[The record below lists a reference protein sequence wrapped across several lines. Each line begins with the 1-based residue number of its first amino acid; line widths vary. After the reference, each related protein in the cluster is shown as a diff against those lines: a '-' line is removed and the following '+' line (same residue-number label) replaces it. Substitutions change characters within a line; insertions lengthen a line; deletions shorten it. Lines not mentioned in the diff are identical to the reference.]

1 MNSLMYLTFTKIKG
15 MIRNQFRSIT
25 SGLITIFTVLLYGG
39 LVIMVF
45 AGSKSYDP
53 ELMGLDA
60 NLALMAGIGMT
71 ALIMLTV
78 LLNSRKALVYD
89 TDAYYLF
96 AGPYNRK
103 QVNFYIMGQ
112 SIVHALLYA
121 LLGCFMMAMFSMG
134 NFISV
139 PYFLLALTALWLVL
153 FFFFLLTD
161 YIYMWSL
168 VDKKYGKWHYA
179 VAGLFFLS
187 VLIVLL
193 LSAARTEYEI
203 KEGLL
208 AFVLG
213 EEFYYVPFFGWAK
226 WALNSFLAQD
236 YLAILPGMGLLLA
249 SNLAIVV
256 FFLHFDK
263 NIAEQAVQDAEAV
276 SDYVR
281 KAKANGGASATAVQK
296 VKHVKGEF
304 PEGARA
310 IFFKNLLIM
319 RKTGNFLRKQ
329 DIMILVIYFVVSY
342 VAVPE
347 GRFYMFCYM
356 LILWLFSLLNDK
368 ELLGDLKN
376 YQIYLI
382 PESPLKKLIYAILPA
397 YIKVAVIIS
406 TAIVFAGI
414 LNRMSL
420 LSILQYLIMLL
431 GYGMIFIA
439 GTVLSVRILK
449 TRSNVMLESLLR
461 MLIILA
467 CAVPATIIGFLCYL
481 FFQDLHVTMLVIS
494 AGTLVLNFLVSALVI
509 VACQGM
515 MNGRE
520 L

>member
-1 MNSLMYLTFTKIKG
+1 M
-15 MIRNQFRSIT
+15 
-25 SGLITIFTVLLYGG
+25 
-39 LVIMVF
+39 
-45 AGSKSYDP
+45 
-53 ELMGLDA
+53 
-60 NLALMAGIGMT
+60 
-71 ALIMLTV
+71 
-78 LLNSRKALVYD
+78 
-89 TDAYYLF
+89 
-96 AGPYNRK
+96 
-103 QVNFYIMGQ
+103 NFYIMGQ

-134 NFISV
+134 NFFSV

-153 FFFFLLTD
+153 FFFFFADRLYL
-161 YIYMWSL
+161 YVVFGRQEVWKMALCS
-168 VDKKYGKWHYA
+168 GR
-179 VAGLFFLS
+179 LFFLS

-208 AFVLG
+208 AFCPGRRILLCSFFWLG
-213 EEFYYVPFFGWAK
+213 EMGVKLLSPHRI
-226 WALNSFLAQD
+226 
-236 YLAILPGMGLLLA
+236 ILQFSLESGLLLA

-382 PESPLKKLIYAILPA
+382 PESPLKSLYYAILPA

>member
-1 MNSLMYLTFTKIKG
+1 
-15 MIRNQFRSIT
+15 
-25 SGLITIFTVLLYGG
+25 
-39 LVIMVF
+39 
-45 AGSKSYDP
+45 
-53 ELMGLDA
+53 
-60 NLALMAGIGMT
+60 
-71 ALIMLTV
+71 
-78 LLNSRKALVYD
+78 
-89 TDAYYLF
+89 
-96 AGPYNRK
+96 
-103 QVNFYIMGQ
+103 
-112 SIVHALLYA
+112 
-121 LLGCFMMAMFSMG
+121 
-134 NFISV
+134 
-139 PYFLLALTALWLVL
+139 
-153 FFFFLLTD
+153 
-161 YIYMWSL
+161 
-168 VDKKYGKWHYA
+168 
-179 VAGLFFLS
+179 
-187 VLIVLL
+187 
-193 LSAARTEYEI
+193 
-203 KEGLL
+203 
-208 AFVLG
+208 
-213 EEFYYVPFFGWAK
+213 
-226 WALNSFLAQD
+226 
-236 YLAILPGMGLLLA
+236 MGLLLA